1 MNPIIQTEESFSLVF
16 LLITISLFLVGL
28 LRAYYWKHTKLLF
41 LASFKYRYASQYLR
55 QDNVF
60 AERVNWLTFAV
71 LIINFSLLFLINSPN
86 FALKDFMY
94 VFFLIIIFYLFKYM
108 IINFLGSLLFIK
120 DITRLTVFFSYLSD
134 KSFAITVTPFILI
147 SYYFSVD
154 LSSLT
159 LPIIFLIGACFYV
172 FKSFWMWRIGRNS
185 FGLSSIYIF
194 LYLCMLEI
202 YPFVFF
208 TKGFFY

>member
-1 MNPIIQTEESFSLVF
+1 MNPILQIEQSFSLVF
-16 LLITISLFLVGL
+16 FLLTISLFLVGV

-41 LASFKYRYASQYLR
+41 LASLKYRYASQYLR

-60 AERVNWLTFAV
+60 TERVNWLTFAV
-71 LIINFSLLFLINSPN
+71 LFINFPLLFLINSPD
-86 FALKDFMY
+86 FELKDFVY
-94 VFFLIIIFYLFKYM
+94 VSLLIITFYLFKYL
-108 IINFLGSLLFIK
+108 IVKFLGSLLFIK

-134 KSFAITVTPFILI
+134 KSFAITLTPFILI
-147 SYYFSVD
+147 SYYFRFDV
-154 LSSLT
+154 SSLT
-159 LPIIFLIGACFYV
+159 LPFIFILGACFYV
-172 FKSFWMWRIGRNS
+172 FKSFWMLRIGRNS

-194 LYLCMLEI
+194 LYLCILEI